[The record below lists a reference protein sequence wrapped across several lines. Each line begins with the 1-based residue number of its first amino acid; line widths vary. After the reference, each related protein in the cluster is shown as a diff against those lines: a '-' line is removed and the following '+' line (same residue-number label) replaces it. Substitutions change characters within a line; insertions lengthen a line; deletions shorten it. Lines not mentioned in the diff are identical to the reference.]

1 VTSRAD
7 AVAPSTGIDLATA
20 AATAPQEVLKRLGSS
35 DSGLPDTEAAG
46 RLERYGP
53 NIVGLHRV
61 RALAVLWGQLRN
73 PLLLLLL
80 VAAGVSGLTGDP
92 TDAIIIAV
100 IVALSVGLGFVN
112 EYRAAMAVQQLHE
125 RVRRQAVVWRD
136 GHQRNVDVTQLVPG
150 DVVALRIG
158 DIVPADIRLLEA
170 DQLEADE
177 SVLTGESLPVSKDV
191 APVAGGAEPDL
202 SSCVFMGTIVQQ
214 GSGRG
219 VVVDTG
225 ASTSFGKIASGLA
238 YRPPETGFQVGLR
251 KFSKLLATIALVVAA
266 LVFVINVVLGRPL
279 LEALLFSLAIAVGLT
294 PELFPAIVSVS
305 LSAGSRALAKRHVLV
320 KRLVVIED
328 LGNIQVLFTDK
339 TGTLTDG
346 AITFSRAVGPDGKDA
361 AEPFRLGLLCN
372 EASMTD
378 TGPVGGNPLDQALL
392 RAAADLPGEMAPGEG
407 GSPAYRRLGILPF
420 DHKRQMT
427 SVLVA
432 QQDRPP
438 MLITKGAPEAVLA
451 RSQAV
456 PESAQTTLDKL
467 FADGERV
474 IAVAARDLPA
484 GTSAITTQDE
494 RELTLAG
501 FLTFADRPKPDAGA
515 AVAQLARL
523 GVDVKIITG
532 DNGVVAAKV
541 CREIGIEVA
550 GVLNGTDLAK
560 LDDKGLAAA
569 IPGTTVFARVSPDQK
584 SRIIVVAR
592 SAGKDVAFMGDG
604 VNDAVAIHHADVG
617 ISVDSGTDVA
627 KDAADVVLLEKDL
640 GVLATGVMEGRRIF
654 ANTMKY
660 VLMATSSNFGN
671 IFSAAGASL
680 FLAFLPLLPSQIL
693 LNNLLYDTGQLAI
706 PSDNVDPETLARPAA
721 WDIRFVRQFLYVF
734 GPLSSVFDFITFW
747 ILLALLHAGPTEF
760 RTGWFVESIAT
771 QTLIIYVIRTR
782 RIPFFRSRP
791 SLPMLLVPTAAA
803 AIGIV
808 LPFTGLSHVLG
819 FTPLPAAFFLV
830 LIVLIVA
837 YMVLVDVAKAL
848 FYRAHD
854 ARPAMPSAQP
864 AISGAQPT
872 TDPRSVRRLHRW
884 AAPFTVKVVTGPG
897 QWLLRLGG
905 SGGKDLPTSAAAG
918 RGDRAGAIG
927 H

>member
-1 VTSRAD
+1 
-7 AVAPSTGIDLATA
+7 
-20 AATAPQEVLKRLGSS
+20 
-35 DSGLPDTEAAG
+35 
-46 RLERYGP
+46 
-53 NIVGLHRV
+53 
-61 RALAVLWGQLRN
+61 
-73 PLLLLLL
+73 
-80 VAAGVSGLTGDP
+80 
-92 TDAIIIAV
+92 
-100 IVALSVGLGFVN
+100 
-112 EYRAAMAVQQLHE
+112 
-125 RVRRQAVVWRD
+125 
-136 GHQRNVDVTQLVPG
+136 
-150 DVVALRIG
+150 
-158 DIVPADIRLLEA
+158 
-170 DQLEADE
+170 
-177 SVLTGESLPVSKDV
+177 
-191 APVAGGAEPDL
+191 
-202 SSCVFMGTIVQQ
+202 
-214 GSGRG
+214 
-219 VVVDTG
+219 
-225 ASTSFGKIASGLA
+225 
-238 YRPPETGFQVGLR
+238 
-251 KFSKLLATIALVVAA
+251 
-266 LVFVINVVLGRPL
+266 
-279 LEALLFSLAIAVGLT
+279 
-294 PELFPAIVSVS
+294 
-305 LSAGSRALAKRHVLV
+305 
-320 KRLVVIED
+320 
-328 LGNIQVLFTDK
+328 
-339 TGTLTDG
+339 
-346 AITFSRAVGPDGKDA
+346 
-361 AEPFRLGLLCN
+361 
-372 EASMTD
+372 
-378 TGPVGGNPLDQALL
+378 
-392 RAAADLPGEMAPGEG
+392 
-407 GSPAYRRLGILPF
+407 
-420 DHKRQMT
+420 MT

-432 QQDRPP
+432 QQGRPP

-451 RSQAV
+451 RCPAL

-474 IAVAARDLPA
+474 IAVATRDLPA

-494 RELTLAG
+494 RQLTLAG

-515 AVAQLARL
+515 AVAQLSRL

-550 GVLNGTDLAK
+550 GVMNGTDLAK

-569 IPGTTVFARVSPDQK
+569 IPETTVFARVSPDQK
-584 SRIIVVAR
+584 SRIIGVAR
-592 SAGKDVAFMGDG
+592 STGKDVAFLGDG

-680 FLAFLPLLPSQIL
+680 FLAFLPLLPFQIL

-706 PSDNVDPETLARPAA
+706 PTDNVDPETLARPAA
-721 WDIRFVRQFLYVF
+721 WDIKFVRQFLYVF

-747 ILLALLHAGPTEF
+747 LLLSPLHAGPTEF

-782 RIPFFRSRP
+782 RTPFFRSRP

-803 AIGIV
+803 AIGIA

-830 LIVLIVA
+830 LVVLIVA
-837 YMVLVDVAKAL
+837 YMALVDVAKAL

-854 ARPAMPSAQP
+854 TRPAVPSAQP
-864 AISGAQPT
+864 PIPGAQPA

-884 AAPFTVKVVTGPG
+884 AAPFTVHVLTGPG
-897 QWLLRLGG
+897 RWLLRPTG
-905 SGGKDLPTSAAAG
+905 SDGKDLPTSAAAA
-918 RGDRAGAIG
+918 RGNRAGAIS

>member
-1 VTSRAD
+1 VTSRAE
-7 AVAPSTGIDLATA
+7 AVAPSAGIDLATA
-20 AATAPQEVLKRLGSS
+20 AAATPQEVLKRLGSS
-35 DSGLPDTEAAG
+35 DSGLSATEAAD

-53 NIVGLHRV
+53 NVVGLHRV

-112 EYRAAMAVQQLHE
+112 EYRAAIAVQQLHE
-125 RVRRQAVVWRD
+125 KIRRQAVVWRD
-136 GHQRNVDVTQLVPG
+136 GHQQDIDVTQLVPG

-170 DQLEADE
+170 DQLECDE

-191 APVAGGAEPDL
+191 APVAGQADADL

-219 VVVDTG
+219 VVVGTG
-225 ASTSFGKIASGLA
+225 ASTSFGKIAAGLA
-238 YRPPETGFQVGLR
+238 DRPPETGFQVGLR
-251 KFSKLLATIALVVAA
+251 KFSKLLATIALVVSI
-266 LVFVINVVLGRPL
+266 LVFLINVVLGRPL

-320 KRLVVIED
+320 KRLVAIED
-328 LGNIQVLFTDK
+328 LGNIQILFTDK

-346 AITFSRAVGPDGKDA
+346 AITFNRAVGPDGKDA

-378 TGPVGGNPLDQALL
+378 AGPVGGNPLDQALL
-392 RAAADLPGEMAPGEG
+392 KAAASRPGEAVPGEG
-407 GSPAYRRLGILPF
+407 GSPAYQRLGILPF

-432 QQDRPP
+432 QQGHPP

-451 RSQAV
+451 RCPAL

-474 IAVAARDLPA
+474 IAVATRDLPA

-494 RELTLAG
+494 RQLTLAG

-515 AVAQLARL
+515 AVAQLSRL
-523 GVDVKIITG
+523 GVDVKII
-532 DNGVVAAKV
+532 
-541 CREIGIEVA
+541 
-550 GVLNGTDLAK
+550 
-560 LDDKGLAAA
+560 DKGLAAA

-584 SRIIVVAR
+584 SRIIGVAR
-592 SAGKDVAFMGDG
+592 STGKDVAFMGDG

-747 ILLALLHAGPTEF
+747 VLLALLHAGPTEF

-782 RIPFFRSRP
+782 RTPFFRSRP

-830 LIVLIVA
+830 LAVLIVA
-837 YMVLVDVAKAL
+837 YMALVDVAKGL

-854 ARPAMPSAQP
+854 ARAAVTGAQP
-864 AISGAQPT
+864 PISGAQPA
-872 TDPRSVRRLHRW
+872 TDLRTVRRLHRR
-884 AAPFTVKVVTGPG
+884 AAPFTVKVLTGPG
-897 QWLLRLGG
+897 RWFLRPGAPA
-905 SGGKDLPTSAAAG
+905 GKS
-918 RGDRAGAIG
+918 
-927 H
+927 

>member
-1 VTSRAD
+1 MRGSPPDGKPALERSHPTMTSDTGTVTVNA
-7 AVAPSTGIDLATA
+7 GIDLASA
-20 AATAPQEVLKRLGSS
+20 AALPPEEVVKRLGSS
-35 DSGLPDTEAAG
+35 DSGLSATEAANRFG
-46 RLERYGP
+46 RYGP
-53 NIVGLHRV
+53 NLVGVHRV
-61 RALAVLWGQLRN
+61 RAIAVLWGQLRN

-80 VAAGVSGLTGDP
+80 VAAAVSGLTGDP

-112 EYRAAMAVQQLHE
+112 EYRAAMAVEQLHD
-125 RVRRQAVVWRD
+125 RIRRQAVVWRD
-136 GHQRNVDVTQLVPG
+136 GRQQNVDVTLLVPG
-150 DVVALRIG
+150 DVAALQIG

-170 DQLEADE
+170 DQLETDE

-191 APVAGGAEPDL
+191 AAVAGGADADL

-219 VVVDTG
+219 VVVGTG
-225 ASTSFGKIASGLA
+225 ASTAFGKIASGLA
-238 YRPPETGFQVGLR
+238 DRPPKTGFQVGLSE
-251 KFSKLLATIALVVAA
+251 FSKLLAAIAVVVAA
-266 LVFVINVVLGRPL
+266 LVFIINVVLGRPPL
-279 LEALLFSLAIAVGLT
+279 QALLFSLAIAVGLT

-320 KRLVVIED
+320 KRLVAIED

-346 AITFSRAVGPDGKDA
+346 AITFGRAVGPDGKDA

-378 TGPVGGNPLDQALL
+378 KGPVGGNPLDQALL
-392 RAAADLPGEMAPGEG
+392 RAAAEMPEAASDGSA
-407 GSPAYRRLGILPF
+407 SPAYQRLGILPF
-420 DHKRQMT
+420 DHKRQLS

-432 QQDRPP
+432 RQDRAP
-438 MLITKGAPEAVLA
+438 MLITKGAPEAVFA
-451 RSQAV
+451 RCQAL
-456 PESAQTTLDKL
+456 PEGAQTTLDKL

-474 IAVAARDLPA
+474 IAVATRDLPA

-494 RELTLAG
+494 RQLALAG
-501 FLTFADRPKPDAGA
+501 FLTFADRPKRDAGA
-515 AVAQLARL
+515 AIAQLSGL

-550 GVLNGTDLAK
+550 GVMSGTDLTK
-560 LDDKGLAAA
+560 LDDDHLAAA
-569 IPGTTVFARVSPDQK
+569 IPETTVFARVSPGQK
-584 SRIIVVAR
+584 SRIITVAR
-592 SAGKDVAFMGDG
+592 KTGKDVAFMGDG

-680 FLAFLPLLPSQIL
+680 FLSFLPLLPSQIL

-706 PSDNVDPETLARPAA
+706 PTDHVDPEAVARPAA
-721 WDIRFVRQFLYVF
+721 WDIRFVRHFMYVF
-734 GPLSSVFDFITFW
+734 GPLSSAFDFITFW
-747 ILLALLHAGPTEF
+747 ILLSLLHAGPTEF

-771 QTLIIYVIRTR
+771 QTLIIYVVRTR

-803 AIGIV
+803 AIGV
-808 LPFTGLSHVLG
+808 ALPFTGLSHVLG
-819 FTPLPAAFFLV
+819 FTPLPATFFLV
-830 LIVLIVA
+830 LVVLIVA
-837 YMVLVDVAKAL
+837 YMVLVDGAKAL
-848 FYRAHD
+848 FYRAQD
-854 ARPAMPSAQP
+854 ARPAVPSAQP
-864 AISGAQPT
+864 PISAAQPP
-872 TDPRSVRRLHRW
+872 TDPRSVRRLHRR
-884 AAPFTVKVVTGPG
+884 AAPFVVHALTGPG
-897 QWLLRLGG
+897 RWLLRTPVHGR
-905 SGGKDLPTSAAAG
+905 TS
-918 RGDRAGAIG
+918 
-927 H
+927 

>member
-1 VTSRAD
+1 MTSRAE
-7 AVAPSTGIDLATA
+7 AVAPTTGIDLATA
-20 AATAPQEVLKRLGSS
+20 AAATPQEVLKRLGSS
-35 DSGLPDTEAAG
+35 DSGLSATEAAG
-46 RLERYGP
+46 RLGRYGP
-53 NIVGLHRV
+53 NIIGVHRV

-112 EYRAAMAVQQLHE
+112 EYRAAIAVQQLHE
-125 RVRRQAVVWRD
+125 KIRRQAVVWRD
-136 GHQRNVDVTQLVPG
+136 GHQQNVDVTQLVPG

-170 DQLEADE
+170 DQLESDE

-191 APVAGGAEPDL
+191 APVAGQADADL

-219 VVVDTG
+219 VVVSTG
-225 ASTSFGKIASGLA
+225 ASTSFGKIAAGLA
-238 YRPPETGFQVGLR
+238 DRPPETGFQVGLR
-251 KFSKLLATIALVVAA
+251 KFSKLLATIALVVSI

-320 KRLVVIED
+320 KRLVAIED
-328 LGNIQVLFTDK
+328 LGNIQILFTDK

-346 AITFSRAVGPDGKDA
+346 AITFNRAVGPDGQDA

-378 TGPVGGNPLDQALL
+378 AGPVGGNPLDQALL
-392 RAAADLPGEMAPGEG
+392 RAAAGRPGEAVAGEG
-407 GSPAYRRLGILPF
+407 GSPAYQRLGILPF
-420 DHKRQMT
+420 DHQRQMT

-432 QQDRPP
+432 QQGHPP

-451 RSQAV
+451 RCAAL

-474 IAVAARDLPA
+474 IAVATRDLPA

-494 RELTLAG
+494 RQLTLAG

-515 AVAQLARL
+515 AVAQLSRL

-550 GVLNGTDLAK
+550 GVMNGSDLAR

-584 SRIIVVAR
+584 SRIIGVAR
-592 SAGKDVAFMGDG
+592 STGKDVAFMGDG

-654 ANTMKY
+654 GNTMKY

-680 FLAFLPLLPSQIL
+680 FLSFLPLLPSQIL

-782 RIPFFRSRP
+782 RTPFFRSRP

-830 LIVLIVA
+830 LAVLIVA

-854 ARPAMPSAQP
+854 ARAAVPSAQP
-864 AISGAQPT
+864 PISGAQPA
-872 TDPRSVRRLHRW
+872 TDLRTVRWLHRR
-884 AAPFTVKVVTGPG
+884 AAPFTVKVLTGPG
-897 QWLLRLGG
+897 RWLLRPES
-905 SGGKDLPTSAAAG
+905 SGGKDIPASAAAG
-918 RGDRAGAIG
+918 SK
-927 H
+927 